1 MPWLSWLLIW
11 SVLVLGLVAMLAWF
25 GYGLFRKLM
34 SVMKALE
41 ELGSQVADLGLGD
54 AAAAP
59 DRFRTA
65 IFRDRHEL
73 ERAVAVAQAA
83 RDRRRQLRRDRLIAR
98 SKLFA
103 QASSIQR
110 TDPHA

>member
-1 MPWLSWLLIW
+1 MPWWSWILIW
-11 SVLVLGLVAMLAWF
+11 SALLLGLAAMLAWF
-25 GYGLFRKLM
+25 AYRIFRKLM
-34 SVMKALE
+34 TAMKALE
-41 ELGSQVADLGLGD
+41 ELGSQVAGLNPGD
-54 AAAAP
+54 AEAAP

-73 ERAVAVAQAA
+73 EQAVAVAQAA

-103 QASSIQR
+103 QASLIQR